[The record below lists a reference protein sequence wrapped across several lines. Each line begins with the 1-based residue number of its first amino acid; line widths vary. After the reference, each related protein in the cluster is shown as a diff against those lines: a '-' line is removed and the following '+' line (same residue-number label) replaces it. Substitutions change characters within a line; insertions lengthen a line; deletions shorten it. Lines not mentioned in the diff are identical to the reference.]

1 MPTCSKLDR
10 YECLHGLGYTK
21 ISSEKDG
28 MLCETNYF
36 IPIDTLLEIWKV
48 TLNNS
53 RDQAAD
59 LDLFSCVEF
68 ALWDAW
74 EDFTELWAFRGTRN
88 KIHVKKPGSG
98 HNVCLLVD
106 SRSVAGQVIPLLL
119 TPVSE
124 INVEAEVY

>member
-88 KIHVKKPGSG
+88 KIHVKRREVVTMSVFWLTAGRLRG
-98 HNVCLLVD
+98 RL
-106 SRSVAGQVIPLLL
+106 SRSC
-119 TPVSE
+119 
-124 INVEAEVY
+124 